1 MMLVTMDL
9 ILTRTIR
16 LQQVVEVQLNKEIMI
31 MMMMYIIYDH
41 WDNDDNDDVHI

>member
-9 ILTRTIR
+9 ILTRAIR
-16 LQQVVEVQLNKEIMI
+16 LQQVVEVQLNEEIMI

-41 WDNDDNDDVHI
+41 WDNDDNDDVHM

>member
-16 LQQVVEVQLNKEIMI
+16 LQQVVEVQLNEEIMI

-41 WDNDDNDDVHI
+41 WDNDDNDDVHM